1 MKIFSGFFCYR
12 RDRPDAAGHIRRAVN
27 PL

>member
-1 MKIFSGFFCYR
+1 MKFFQVFFYR
-12 RDRPDAAGHIRRAVN
+12 RDRPDVAGHIRRAVN